1 MKGQKKG
8 FDYYVSRE
16 QIDEHRSWRMERRL
30 QSWSGIEEDDWLVYL
45 LKNSIRGQDLGQG
58 WD

>member
-1 MKGQKKG
+1 MEGQKKG

-30 QSWSGIEEDDWLVYL
+30 QS
-45 LKNSIRGQDLGQG
+45 
-58 WD
+58 